1 LPAVPLKT
9 YLPDGD
15 IDLSI
20 FCNYND
26 AAAIKDNWAQRLH
39 AKLEEEQ
46 RSQSAP
52 FTIGDIQVI
61 NAEVGARGS
70 LSGGC
75 RCIWRDSHTG

>member
-1 LPAVPLKT
+1 LLPTVPLKT

-46 RSQSAP
+46 RSDTAP
-52 FTIGDIQVI
+52 FSIGDIQVI
-61 NAEVGARGS
+61 NAEVKAAGAA
-70 LSGGC
+70 C
-75 RCIWRDSHTG
+75 

>member
-1 LPAVPLKT
+1 LLPTVPLKT

-26 AAAIKDNWAQRLH
+26 AAA

-46 RSQSAP
+46 RSDTAP
-52 FTIGDIQVI
+52 FSIGDIQVI
-61 NAEVGARGS
+61 NAEVKAAGAA
-70 LSGGC
+70 C
-75 RCIWRDSHTG
+75 